1 MTGMATPVMTEPE
14 TDTAFVEFVS
24 AVPGFPDA
32 RTWGMEVWGDDPSS
46 PFSVM
51 RNVETEG
58 LEFVVVSPFVFFP
71 DYEPELDDATVG
83 SLDLTAAEDAVVL
96 VVLTIGESI
105 EETTANLLG
114 PIVINTRDNRAVQ
127 AILHQPGLSTKTPLI
142 GS

>member
-51 RNVETEG
+51 RNVEMEG

-71 DYEPELDDATVG
+71 DYEPELDDATAG
-83 SLDLTAAEDAVVL
+83 SLGLTGPEEAMVL

-114 PIVINTRDNRAVQ
+114 PIVINTSNNRAVQ

-142 GS
+142 RS